1 MAVFGPCTPYTRTR
15 PCTRSVHVYTASVH
29 GFVHGRVHV
38 YTARTRPCTRVHGR
52 RVHGVHG
59 RVHDGVHAVYTCCT
73 LHVHGRV
80 RVYTAYTRPCTRTV
94 YMYKTVYT
102 AV

>member
-1 MAVFGPCTPYTRTR
+1 
-15 PCTRSVHVYTASVH
+15 
-29 GFVHGRVHV
+29 
-38 YTARTRPCTRVHGR
+38 
-52 RVHGVHG
+52 
-59 RVHDGVHAVYTCCT
+59 VHDGVHAVYTCCT